1 MADITTFVKSGL
13 VALAVAGAALAVTPV
28 AWAGEGQDIV
38 YLVNGGRV
46 RGTVFMEDPVN
57 GVTVKLIDGT
67 TRTIPKAEVARV
79 QYGPEAAA
87 PAPAPAA
94 PAAPGAPLPGYG
106 PAPGA
111 PAYGQPGAP
120 TYTGTGAPG
129 YGPPATGYGGGDVP
143 KARQRRSTGLMVTGI
158 VLMGGGAG
166 AMAAGGALV
175 GVAGSDDS
183 CGEYYDYDYE
193 SGYYETDFSGCGTD
207 EGMQTAGIGLL
218 IGGGSSIA
226 VGLFFTIFGASKHG
240 GAAASASAPEAPLA
254 EPSPVPEIHV
264 GLGSAQ
270 LRWAF

>member
-1 MADITTFVKSGL
+1 MPGAPAARRARPPPPAPPGGG
-13 VALAVAGAALAVTPV
+13 AGAPPPP
-28 AWAGEGQDIV
+28 AGG
-38 YLVNGGRV
+38 
-46 RGTVFMEDPVN
+46 
-57 GVTVKLIDGT
+57 
-67 TRTIPKAEVARV
+67 AR
-79 QYGPEAAA
+79 
-87 PAPAPAA
+87 APAPAA